1 MSSHPQSRSRIGR
14 SSHRTRRLTLG
25 LCLATGLALS
35 ACGPAHKGQLIVEP
49 VSASSERESSEAP
62 STKPLPSKSAAPSAT
77 PSASAWPMPSVTITN
92 ERTDIWQQD
101 DSILTLPMETSF
113 LVNGGYIINAQ
124 SCQGVLRYQSS
135 RDIYDS
141 SKNKSDSSA
150 SSSTVQGQPK
160 NFPAY
165 TVTSGP
171 TVVDAVA
178 DDSGTFAGYEVAYT
192 GTVTYTNSGDTEVSG
207 YRFARQIGAQG
218 ATLEI
223 LLMCQSGLPDLQT
236 WHDMLSGTRV
246 SGFDAGAM
254 G

>member
-1 MSSHPQSRSRIGR
+1 MRPRPQGSAHR
-14 SSHRTRRLTLG
+14 RTRQRLLG
-25 LCLATGLALS
+25 EGELRGPLHQAVALQV
-35 ACGPAHKGQLIVEP
+35 G
-49 VSASSERESSEAP
+49 R
-62 STKPLPSKSAAPSAT
+62 
-77 PSASAWPMPSVTITN
+77 TN

-113 LVNGGYIINAQ
+113 LVNRGYIMNAQ

>member
-1 MSSHPQSRSRIGR
+1 M
-14 SSHRTRRLTLG
+14 
-25 LCLATGLALS
+25 
-35 ACGPAHKGQLIVEP
+35 
-49 VSASSERESSEAP
+49 
-62 STKPLPSKSAAPSAT
+62 
-77 PSASAWPMPSVTITN
+77 
-92 ERTDIWQQD
+92 
-101 DSILTLPMETSF
+101 
-113 LVNGGYIINAQ
+113 
-124 SCQGVLRYQSS
+124 
-135 RDIYDS
+135 
-141 SKNKSDSSA
+141 
-150 SSSTVQGQPK
+150 
-160 NFPAY
+160 
-165 TVTSGP
+165 
-171 TVVDAVA
+171 DAVA